1 MEQFSN
7 IFTEILNKQASKKS
21 KDIPA
26 NHSNF
31 INKTLK
37 NSLMKRSLLRNKFL
51 NNKSKLANK
60 SQGNCCANLLK
71 KTKMRFLQV

>member
-51 NNKSKLANK
+51 NNKSK
-60 SQGNCCANLLK
+60 
-71 KTKMRFLQV
+71 